1 MTMAPIVV
9 AVVMRTLKA
18 TLPRAMYVHK
28 LLAWPPLMLPT
39 STIPA
44 VRAGDKP
51 NAWLSPSAKTGI
63 IP

>member
-1 MTMAPIVV
+1 MTIAPMVV
-9 AVVMRTLKA
+9 AVVMRTLSA

-39 STIPA
+39 RTIPA
-44 VRAGDKP
+44 VKAGDSPKAWLNP
-51 NAWLSPSAKTGI
+51 NAKMGI